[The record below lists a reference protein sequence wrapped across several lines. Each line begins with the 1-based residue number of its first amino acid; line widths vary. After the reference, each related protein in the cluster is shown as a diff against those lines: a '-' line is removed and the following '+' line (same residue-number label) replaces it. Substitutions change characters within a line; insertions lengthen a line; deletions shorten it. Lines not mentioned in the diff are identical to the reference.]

1 MIQYPIQFF
10 GQSDAGPG
18 IQKSWSTEAS
28 GFAANCSV
36 PKEFEGD
43 GTFQSPEDYF
53 LLAVQNCFIA
63 TFKVYAHYSKLTFDQ
78 LKIESE
84 LEVNKA
90 EAGSVMMKS
99 VSLRI
104 VLAGITDEKKARL
117 LVDKTLAQGFI
128 LQSVKTEIKSH
139 VTILP

>member
-18 IQKSWSTEAS
+18 IQKSWSTESS
-28 GFAANCSV
+28 GFSANCSV

-43 GTFQSPEDYF
+43 GTFQSPEDFF

-63 TFKVYAHYSKLTFDQ
+63 TFKVYAHYSKLAFNQ
-78 LKIESE
+78 LTVESE
-84 LEVNKA
+84 LEVNKT
-90 EAGSVMMKS
+90 ESGTTVMKS
-99 VSLRI
+99 VSFK
-104 VLAGITDEKKARL
+104 ITLSGVSDEKKARL

-128 LQSVKTEIKSH
+128 IQSVKSEIKSQ

>member
-43 GTFQSPEDYF
+43 GTFQSPEDFF

-63 TFKVYAHYSKLTFDQ
+63 TFKVYAHYSKLTFNQ
-78 LKIESE
+78 VTVEGE
-84 LEVNKA
+84 LEVNKTG
-90 EAGSVMMKS
+90 AGNTVMKS
-99 VSLRI
+99 ISLKITLSGVS
-104 VLAGITDEKKARL
+104 DEKKSRL

-128 LQSVKTEIKSH
+128 IQSVKSEIKSQL
-139 VTILP
+139 TILP

>member
-28 GFAANCSV
+28 GFAVNCSV

-43 GTFQSPEDYF
+43 GTFNSPEDFF
-53 LLAVQNCFIA
+53 LLAVQNCFVA
-63 TFKVYAHYSKLTFDQ
+63 TFKVYAHYSKLVYEQ
-78 LKIESE
+78 LSITSE
-84 LEVNKA
+84 LEVNKT
-90 EAGSVMMKS
+90 ESGSTLMKS
-99 VSLRI
+99 VSLK
-104 VLAGITDEKKARL
+104 ITLSGVKDEKKAKL

-128 LQSVKTEIKSH
+128 IQSVKSEIKSQ
-139 VTILP
+139 VTILT

>member
-18 IQKSWSTEAS
+18 IQKSWSTESS
-28 GFAANCSV
+28 GFATGCSV

-63 TFKVYAHYSKLTFDQ
+63 TFKVYAHYSKLAFNQ
-78 LKIESE
+78 LTVESE
-84 LEVNKA
+84 LEVNKT
-90 EAGSVMMKS
+90 ETGNVVMKS
-99 VSLRI
+99 VTLRI
-104 VLAGITDEKKARL
+104 DLSGVSDEKKARL

-128 LQSVKTEIKSH
+128 LQSVKSEIKSH
-139 VTILP
+139 VSITP